1 MVRVVMADKQRKTA
15 KVELSLND
23 VYDIVTAVNIMVARS
38 EDEITRYN
46 GDDIEKQQL
55 ARYRTVL
62 EGMQQAKEKIL
73 EG

>member
-38 EDEITRYN
+38 EDEITRYD

-62 EGMQQAKEKIL
+62 GGMQQVKEKIL

>member
-1 MVRVVMADKQRKTA
+1 MADKQRKTA

-38 EDEITRYN
+38 EDEITRYD

-62 EGMQQAKEKIL
+62 GGMQQVKEKIL